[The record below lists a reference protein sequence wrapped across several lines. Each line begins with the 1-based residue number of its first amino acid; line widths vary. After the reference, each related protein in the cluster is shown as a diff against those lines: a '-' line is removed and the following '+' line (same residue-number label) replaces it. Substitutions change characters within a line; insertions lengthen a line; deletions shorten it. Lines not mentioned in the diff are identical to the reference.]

1 MARPREF
8 DEHVVLAR
16 ARDAF
21 WAGGAA
27 GTSISDLCKATGI
40 ASGSIYKAWGSKTA
54 LHHATLE
61 DYVTT
66 AIASITTTLRDAPS
80 PLAGLESWLDSTAR
94 AAGGEDGP
102 PGCFAVACA
111 VDTAENDPWVRE
123 RLARHDRALH
133 DEVTDAVAR
142 AVVGGQLVVAD
153 PPAFARLLLVLVNG
167 IQVEARKGITTEAAR
182 AVLATALRQPA

>member
-27 GTSISDLCKATGI
+27 GTSISDVCEATGL

-61 DYVTT
+61 DYLTT
-66 AIASITTTLRDAPS
+66 AITSITTAFRDTPS
-80 PLAGLESWLDSTAR
+80 PLAGIEEWLDSAAR
-94 AAGGEDGP
+94 AAGGENGP
-102 PGCFAVACA
+102 AGCYAVRCA
-111 VDTAENDPWVRE
+111 VDTAEDDAWVRE

-133 DEVTDAVAR
+133 DELTAAVAR
-142 AVVGGQLVVAD
+142 AVAGGELEVVD

-167 IQVEARKGITTEAAR
+167 IQVEARKGITTAAAR
-182 AVLATALRQPA
+182 AVLTTALRQPV